1 MQKER
6 YLWYLLGALSLC
18 LLIFSTMVEPTSY
31 LHDYYI
37 MAAKHWDS
45 GLTPWLG
52 FDLIE
57 MPCGIGML
65 NLIPDIEHH
74 SFSAR
79 LLVLFFNIVNIG
91 LLGAIL
97 TKLKTENPIILSGCI
112 LYTASLASFGC
123 LGVTLEPF
131 GITFLLSAYFG
142 YLSHQKIKN
151 ILAGLLLAVAVLFK
165 AEILFFAPC
174 LALLTALPS
183 KHHHLHLSR
192 TFLSLLITTFILLI
206 SYMLVTIWSVNTEWL
221 TSLDITPLKESHQAI
236 AWSMFFL
243 STGFFILLF
252 FVGSTI
258 KKKKIRNLRKS
269 ALLGVAILLALMLI
283 GCNRSCLQ
291 ILLPINTIAIT
302 TILQEKWES
311 PKTRS
316 LYMLGIGLVLL
327 YSTVIL
333 YFSPSVGKNNPLL
346 ETFKVNYQLQQ
357 EIKTPDTLQDHY
369 ND

>member
-6 YLWYLLGALSLC
+6 YLWYLLGAFSLC
-18 LLIFSTMVEPTSY
+18 LLIFSTTVEPTSY

-37 MAAKHWDS
+37 MAAKLWDS

-52 FDLIE
+52 FELKE
-57 MPCGIGML
+57 MPLGIGLL

-79 LLVLFFNIVNIG
+79 LLVLFFNLVNIG

-97 TKLKTENPIILSGCI
+97 TKLKTEIHIILSGCT

-131 GITFLLSAYFG
+131 GITFMLFAYFG

-165 AEILFFAPC
+165 AEILFFAPS

-221 TSLDITPLKESHQAI
+221 TSLDITPLNESHQAI
-236 AWSMFFL
+236 AWSMLFF

-252 FVGSTI
+252 FARSTI
-258 KKKKIRNLRKS
+258 KKKQIRNLRRS
-269 ALLGVAILLALMLI
+269 ALFGVAILIALMLI

-302 TILQEKWES
+302 TILQEKWGS
-311 PKTRS
+311 PKTRL
-316 LYMLGIGLVLL
+316 LYMLGMGVALL
-327 YSTVIL
+327 YSTIIL
-333 YFSPSVGKNNPLL
+333 SFSPSVEKTNPLL
-346 ETFKVNYQLQQ
+346 DTFNVNFQLQQ
-357 EIKTPDTLQDHY
+357 EVKTPDNLQDHF